1 MKRILLLCLTAVFTL
16 ASVELWAQERTISG
30 RVTSTEDGS
39 PLPGVNVVLKGT
51 TNGSVTDAEGNYRL
65 TVPSEGGTLVFTF
78 IGLRSQEVEIGG
90 RTTIDLNMEQDVT
103 QLSEVVVTALN
114 VSRETK
120 TLPYA
125 VQEVKAKQLNITN
138 DANLKTALAGKVA
151 GVQVA
156 GQAGSKLGE
165 FGKIRIRGR
174 VSLNQDADPLYV
186 VDGVPMSD
194 PNDIDM
200 DNVESLNVLKGP
212 NATALYGQRGDA
224 GVIEITTK
232 KGSSNNISVEL
243 LNSTTWD
250 KVAYLPKYQNKYG
263 LGYEGEDS
271 FATFDFNGG
280 VGPYGAFPA
289 EWSVFDGAR
298 YIQWDNN
305 YADESWGPKFDNA
318 PYVPWYAWW
327 PGSAEKPNPYFGKT
341 VPYSAQPDNVKD
353 FFETG
358 VSMKNTVSISGGTN
372 AFRGRFSYSKLDQSG
387 IIPSTD
393 LNKHFFLTNFDFNA
407 SQRLNLAASVKYTM
421 SKVIGDYDDGYANQ
435 TSGSFNQWFN
445 RNLEMDKLRELKDL
459 TTPKGYS
466 ASWNWW
472 GPDYYT
478 LGGGYDKPAFWFNP
492 YTYME
497 KFKQIQNRDNLTA
510 SLRAN
515 FKINDKFN
523 VTGQVS
529 RNQNVYKR
537 EFYFPFFLANSA
549 APNLYNAW
557 INSFG
562 LYDRQQSENNY
573 LGQLNYKQSFS
584 NGDFD
589 VAAMVGGNVRHD
601 HYDRFSAEM
610 NVGAKEGGLIIP
622 DDYRFSNAGEVPTPT
637 SFVWDKEVRSL
648 FGNVSLGYKGMAYLD
663 ASYRQDWSSAL
674 PENNNGY
681 GYYSLGASF
690 VFSEV
695 LDSDVLSFG
704 KFRAGIAQVGSDVD
718 ALTISQTYPI
728 AAKPFSSSIVMY
740 TPTTLVD
747 PNLTPAINNS
757 FETGLDLKF
766 LENRIGL
773 SLTWFTETRTNEI
786 VSVGISRATG
796 YSNFLTNV
804 GESNRKGIEAVLTAD
819 VLKMANGFTWTTNFN
834 IAKYQNEVIALAEG
848 TDAMP
853 GPGGSDDWGFVTVYQ
868 QLGGTWGQLR
878 GRGFA
883 RDENGNKIVQDNGLY
898 ETTPDQYFGSILP
911 DFQGGWL
918 NTFSFKGLSL
928 QVAMDFQKGGKFF
941 SLSEMWGEYSGLM
954 AATAATNDRGGN
966 VRDDETET
974 GGVHVIGVLADGTPF
989 DEYVNGYEY
998 YQQFQTNTIA
1008 EEYIHEASYIKLR
1021 DVSLS
1026 YDFGKMLSSQRYI
1039 KGLTIGIVGRNLARF
1054 GMSKDN
1060 KNSWD
1065 PSEISGTGFES
1076 GQLPGTRSY
1085 GVNVRLTF

>member
-90 RTTIDLNMEQDVT
+90 RTTIDLQMEQDVT

-151 GVQVA
+151 GVQVV

-174 VSLNQDADPLYV
+174 VSLTDDNDPLYV
-186 VDGVPMSD
+186 VDGVPVSD

-200 DNVESLNVLKGP
+200 DNVETLNVLKGP

-232 KGSSNNISVEL
+232 KGSNNNISVEL

-250 KVAYLPKYQNKYG
+250 KVAYLPNYQNQYG
-263 LGYEGEDS
+263 VGYDGDAS
-271 FATFDFNGG
+271 FTTFDYAGG
-280 VGPYGAFPA
+280 GYGGAYPT
-289 EWSVFDGAR
+289 EWSVFDGQR
-298 YIQWDNN
+298 YILDYNN
-305 YADESWGPKFDNA
+305 YADESWGPKFDNQ
-318 PYVPWYAWW
+318 PYIPWYAWW
-327 PGSAEKPNPYFGKT
+327 PGTTEKPNPYFGKT

-358 VSMKNTVSISGGTN
+358 LSLKNTVSVSGGTN

-387 IIPSTD
+387 VIPFTD
-393 LNKHFFLTNFDFNA
+393 LDKHFFLSNFDFNA
-407 SQRLNLAASVKYTM
+407 SKKLNLSANVRYT
-421 SKVIGDYDDGYANQ
+421 KTEITGDYDDGYANQ

-445 RNLEMDKLRELKDL
+445 RNLEMDKLRELQDL
-459 TTPKGYS
+459 TTPDGYH

-472 GPDYYT
+472 GPETYT
-478 LGGGYDKPAFWFNP
+478 LHGGYDKPAFWYNP
-492 YTYME
+492 YTYM
-497 KFKQIQNRDNLTA
+497 KNYKRIQNKDNLTA

-515 FKINDKFN
+515 FKINDHFD
-523 VTGQVS
+523 VVGQIS
-529 RNQNVYKR
+529 RNQNSYNR
-537 EFYFPFFLANSA
+537 EFYFPFVLANSA

-562 LYDRQQSENNY
+562 IYNRDQSENNY
-573 LGQLNYKQSFS
+573 LGQLNFKQTFS

-589 VAAMVGGNVRHD
+589 VKAMVGGNIRHENWD
-601 HYDRFSAEM
+601 ALSAEM
-610 NVGAKEGGLIIP
+610 NPGANAGGLIIP
-622 DDYRFSNAGEVPTPT
+622 DDYRFANAGEVPTPVKFT
-637 SFVWDKEVRSL
+637 WDKEVRSL
-648 FGNVSLGYKGMAYLD
+648 FGNVSLGFKGMAYLD

-674 PENNNGY
+674 PDDNNGY
-681 GYYSLGASF
+681 GYYSLGGSF
-690 VFSEV
+690 IFSEV
-695 LDSDVLSFG
+695 IDSDIFSFG
-704 KFRAGIAQVGSDVD
+704 KIRAGIAQVGSDVG
-718 ALTISQTYPI
+718 ALLTSPVYPI
-728 AAKPFSSSIVMY
+728 AAKPFNTSIVMY
-740 TPTTLVD
+740 TPGTLVD
-747 PNLTPAINNS
+747 PNLSPAINNS
-757 FETGLDLKF
+757 FEAGLDLKF
-766 LENRIGL
+766 LENRLGFGV
-773 SLTWFTETRTNEI
+773 TWFTETRKDEI
-786 VSVGISRATG
+786 VSVGIPRTTG
-796 YSNFLTNV
+796 YTNFLTNV
-804 GESNRKGIEAVLTAD
+804 GEGKRTGIEIQLNAD
-819 VLKMANGFTWTTNFN
+819 VLKMSNGLTWTTAFN
-834 IAKYQNEVIALAEG
+834 IARYQNEIVALPEG
-848 TDAMP
+848 VDAMP
-853 GPGGSDDWGFVTVYQ
+853 GPGGSDDWAFATVYH
-868 QLGGTWGQLR
+868 QLGSKWGQLR
-878 GRGFA
+878 GRGIA
-883 RDENGNKIVQDNGLY
+883 KDENGNKIVQANGLY
-898 ETTPDQYFGSILP
+898 ETTPDTYFGSVLP
-911 DFQGGWL
+911 DFNGGWL

-928 QVAMDFQKGGKFF
+928 QIAMDFQKGGKFF

-954 AATAATNDRGGN
+954 EATAATNDRGGN
-966 VRDDETET
+966 VRDDETGT
-974 GGVHVIGVLADGTPF
+974 GGVHVVGVLADGTPF
-989 DEYVNGYEY
+989 DEYVNGYQY

-1008 EEYIHEASYIKLR
+1008 EPYIHNASFIKIR
-1021 DVSLS
+1021 DISLS
-1026 YDFGKMLSSQRYI
+1026 YDFSKMLANQRFV
-1039 KGLTIGIVGRNLARF
+1039 KGLTVGLVARNVARF
-1054 GMSKDN
+1054 GLSDDN
-1060 KNSWD
+1060 VHRWD
-1065 PSEISGTGFES
+1065 PSELSGTYGES